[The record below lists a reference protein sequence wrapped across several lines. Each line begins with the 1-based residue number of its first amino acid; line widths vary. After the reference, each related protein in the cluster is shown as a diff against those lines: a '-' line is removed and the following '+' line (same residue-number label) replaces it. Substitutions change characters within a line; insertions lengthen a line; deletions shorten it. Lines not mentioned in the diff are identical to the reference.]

1 MTITVEVRG
10 GNLEKAMRVLKKK
23 VQKEGIVKE
32 LKRRQFY
39 MKPSEIKREKKKEGI
54 KNVKKK
60 MAKFEKIRGLSC
72 GTL

>member
-1 MTITVEVRG
+1 MIEVQVRG

-23 VQKEGIVKE
+23 VMKEGIVKE

-60 MAKFEKIRGLSC
+60 MAKLERMK
-72 GTL
+72 

>member
-1 MTITVEVRG
+1 MIEVQVRG

-54 KNVKKK
+54 KNIKKK
-60 MAKFEKIRGLSC
+60 MAKLEKIRGF
-72 GTL
+72 